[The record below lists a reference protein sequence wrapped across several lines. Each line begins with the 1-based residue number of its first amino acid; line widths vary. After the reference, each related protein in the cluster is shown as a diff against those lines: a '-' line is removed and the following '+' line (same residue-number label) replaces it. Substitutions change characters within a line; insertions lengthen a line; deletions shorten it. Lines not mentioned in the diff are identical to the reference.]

1 MARKS
6 RKNMPAGTAE
16 LSGNLTVQAVMDLGQ
31 DVKPYRAAVYARLS
45 FESEANKERDTVETQ
60 IAYIRNFIDGQDDM
74 LRLACMQTC
83 P

>member
-16 LSGNLTVQAVMDLGQ
+16 LSGNLTAQAVMDLGQ

-45 FESEANKERDTVETQ
+45 FE
-60 IAYIRNFIDGQDDM
+60 
-74 LRLACMQTC
+74 
-83 P
+83 